1 MTLKSTKTHLIQLL
15 DDTDN
20 SVIALSGKWGTGKSY
35 LWREVKAESKDNK
48 VKSALYVSLFGLSSM
63 DQIKYKIVQSAIP
76 SIEEH
81 PSWWENARK
90 GWSAASKLLESV
102 HKGFSALNEIALL
115 AVPSI
120 LKDKVIVLDDIER
133 KHDKLSVDEVMGF
146 IDEFTQQHNA
156 RIILILNSDQL
167 ADRSIWDKLREKV
180 IDQEV
185 MLDTSPEEAFEIAV
199 CIVPSVYASRI
210 KDTVESCGITNI
222 RIICKVIRAVNR
234 ILGNRE
240 DLSGDVLGRV
250 IPSTVLLSAIHY
262 KGIEDG
268 PDFEF
273 VLKVGNP
280 EASKLWGKKDEEL
293 DEDGK
298 RRAKWRLQLY
308 ELGINACDEYE
319 QLVVEFLK
327 SGMFDVADVAK
338 IIERYSSEADTMK
351 ARSRASLLRDHIIFH
366 HKLTEPELIAEAQDL
381 AEKSHL
387 LDAYAVTSL
396 SELVS
401 ELAGGGTVADTMIDN
416 WIAIFRARDNQNFE
430 FENFFNH
437 RIHPRIQAEFDAVTA
452 DIQSTTTIYDACKH
466 IGQHSGWGSKQ
477 ERVMKSASVQEF
489 EATIRSLD
497 ADDLRYFMIRFLGF
511 CSQRTSYQSHFG
523 SAIDHFVEACRKIC
537 ADSNSGRLSGLIK
550 LLFKDAKLESELNP
564 SPLIVSVPLAAST
577 SIVV

>member
-35 LWREVKAESKDNK
+35 LWREVKAESKDEK
-48 VKSALYVSLFGLSSM
+48 VNSALYVSLFGLSSM

-76 SIEEH
+76 SIGEH

-90 GWSAASKLLESV
+90 GWSAASKILESV

-185 MLDTSPEEAFEIAV
+185 MLNTSPEEAFEIAV
-199 CIVPSVYASRI
+199 RIVPSAYASPI
-210 KDTVESCGITNI
+210 KDTLETCGITNI
-222 RIICKVIRAVNR
+222 RIICKVIRSVNR

-280 EASKLWGKKDEEL
+280 EASKVWEKKDEEL

-298 RRAKWRLQLY
+298 RRAKWRLQLH
-308 ELGINACDEYE
+308 ELDINACDEYE
-319 QLVVEFLK
+319 QLVVDFLK

-338 IIERYSSEADTMK
+338 IIERYSSEADMMK
-351 ARSRASLLRDHIIFH
+351 ARSQASLLREHIIFH
-366 HKLTEPELIAEAQDL
+366 HKLTEPELIAEAQVL
-381 AEKSHL
+381 AKKSHL

-401 ELAGGGTVADTMIDN
+401 ELAGGGAIADTMINN
-416 WIAIFRARDNQNFE
+416 WIEIFRARDNQNFE

-437 RIHPRIQAEFDAVTA
+437 PIHPCIQDEFDKVTA
-452 DIQSTTTIYDACKH
+452 DLESTTTIYDACKH
-466 IGQHSGWGSKQ
+466 IGQHGGWGSKQ

-489 EATIRSLD
+489 EATIMSLD
-497 ADDLRYFMIRFLGF
+497 GDDLRYFMIRFLGF
-511 CSQRTSYQSHFG
+511 CSQRTSHLSHFG
-523 SAIDHFVEACRKIC
+523 SAMDHFVEACRKIC
-537 ADSNSGRLSGLIK
+537 ANPNSGRLSVLIK

-564 SPLIVSVPLAAST
+564 SPSIVSVPLAAST